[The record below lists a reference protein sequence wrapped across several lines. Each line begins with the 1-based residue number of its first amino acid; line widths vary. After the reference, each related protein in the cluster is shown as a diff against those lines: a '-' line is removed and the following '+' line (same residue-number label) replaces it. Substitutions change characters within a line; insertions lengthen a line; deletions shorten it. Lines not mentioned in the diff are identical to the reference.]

1 MEGLLTHCAMTGR
14 TRGTGR
20 AGPAIALFA
29 VVAILGGCSTLVGSG
44 GPVSDIYDLAA
55 PAEFESGRR
64 TNAQLLVPPPSSV
77 DALSGNRI
85 AVRPD
90 PIRIAY
96 FPRAVWS
103 DELPSLLQIKLVRAF
118 ETSGRARAV
127 GRPGDSLAID
137 YQVLVDIRAFEI
149 DVPAGGARVEL
160 GVRLL
165 DDRTGR
171 VRATEV
177 FSATVPGGTG
187 AVDGAVE
194 ALDRASDQV
203 LRAVVDWTGR
213 TI

>member
-1 MEGLLTHCAMTGR
+1 MTDRADGPMRRRGGRVAALAFAM
-14 TRGTGR
+14 
-20 AGPAIALFA
+20 LF
-29 VVAILGGCSTLVGSG
+29 LSGCSTLVGSG
-44 GPVSDIYDLAA
+44 GPAADIYDLAA
-55 PAEFESGRR
+55 PNGFESGRR

-77 DALSGNRI
+77 DALAGNLI

-90 PIRIAY
+90 ANRIAY

-103 DELPSLLQIKLVRAF
+103 DELPSLLQLKLVRAF
-118 ETSGRARAV
+118 ENSGRAKAV

-149 DVPAGGARVEL
+149 DVPSGGARVEL

-171 VRATEV
+171 VRAAEV
-177 FSATVPGGTG
+177 FTATAPGGTG
-187 AVDGAVE
+187 GVGAAVT
-194 ALDRASDQV
+194 ALDTAADQA
-203 LRAVVDWTGR
+203 LRAIVDWTGR